1 MNSSECRNGIKSIRI
16 GMMALIVGLGAS
28 ACGNTDQAKTEQ
40 PADDAAQAAQAT
52 ASAQSKTASEEAA
65 PVETHALAQAGSQF
79 AVING
84 PEIMVAA
91 EAQQPE
97 SQPTA
102 VQRPGSGFTIGYEGT
117 PLLPDGKW
125 HVHDPERPRPDVVE
139 PQGGVFVPPPS
150 DAVVLFDGTTF
161 DGFRTANEGAP
172 DWVVENGALR
182 VPSDIPHTVSADII
196 SNREFGDAQYHIE
209 WRAPAEVSSGSQ
221 GRGNSGIFLMGRYEV
236 QVLDSYQNETY
247 ADGQASA
254 IYGWKPPLK
263 NAALPP
269 GEWQSYDIV
278 FEAPRFDE
286 DGELLS
292 PAFVTVFH
300 NGVLTQYRQNF
311 LGSSG
316 YQNILPYEAHPPV
329 GPLRLQDHGN
339 PVEYRNIWVR
349 ELDFDAND

>member
-1 MNSSECRNGIKSIRI
+1 
-16 GMMALIVGLGAS
+16 MAFLAGLGVS
-28 ACGNTDQAKTEQ
+28 ACGN
-40 PADDAAQAAQAT
+40 ADDAAET
-52 ASAQSKTASEEAA
+52 A
-65 PVETHALAQAGSQF
+65 PVEDSTQAVPSGTPAVAPTKAEKTADLDVAGGGAPVESHAVAQAGSQF

-84 PEIMVAA
+84 PEIFVAA
-91 EAQQPE
+91 EAQFPD
-97 SQPTA
+97 SPSA
-102 VQRPGSGFTIGYEGT
+102 VQRPNSEFTIGYSGT
-117 PLLPDGKW
+117 PTLPDGKW
-125 HVHDPERPRPDVVE
+125 RVHDPERPRPEVVE

-150 DAVVLFDGTTF
+150 DAVVLFDGTSF
-161 DGFRTANEGAP
+161 DGFRTANDGAP
-172 DWVVENGALR
+172 DWVVENGSLR

-209 WRAPAEVSSGSQ
+209 WRSPQEPVSGSQ

-254 IYGWKPPLK
+254 IYGWKPPLN
-263 NAALPP
+263 NATLPP

-286 DGELLS
+286 AGELLS

-300 NGVLTQYRQNF
+300 NGILTQYRQNF

-316 YQNILPYEAHPPV
+316 YQNILPYEAHPPQ

-349 ELDFDAND
+349 ELDLDSND